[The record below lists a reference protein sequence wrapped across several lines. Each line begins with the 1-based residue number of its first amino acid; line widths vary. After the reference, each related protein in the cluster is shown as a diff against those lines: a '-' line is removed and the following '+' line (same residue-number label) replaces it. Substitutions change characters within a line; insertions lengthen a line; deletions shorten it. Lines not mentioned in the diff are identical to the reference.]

1 MGYVLLYLGV
11 SIVITVLV
19 GTAIRRMGSDE

>member
-11 SIVITVLV
+11 GIVVTVLV
-19 GTAIRRMGSDE
+19 GTVIRRMGSDE